1 MTKFKG
7 EVFMM
12 KFVACA
18 EKSETHSIIYGRA
31 FFKSCE
37 IHIKTSRKRKENE

>member
-1 MTKFKG
+1 MIKFKG

-18 EKSETHSIIYGRA
+18 EKKRDTLNYIYNMSEL
-31 FFKSCE
+31 F
-37 IHIKTSRKRKENE
+37 

>member
-18 EKSETHSIIYGRA
+18 KKAYSMSE
-31 FFKSCE
+31 FFLKLV
-37 IHIKTSRKRKENE
+37 KFT

>member
-12 KFVACA
+12 KFVAYAKKACSM
-18 EKSETHSIIYGRA
+18 SE
-31 FFKSCE
+31 FLKSCE
-37 IHIKTSRKRKENE
+37 IQ

>member
-18 EKSETHSIIYGRA
+18 KKVYSMSELFNPAKFT
-31 FFKSCE
+31 
-37 IHIKTSRKRKENE
+37 

>member
-12 KFVACA
+12 KFVAYA
-18 EKSETHSIIYGRA
+18 KKARHTQLYMSEL
-31 FFKSCE
+31 FKSCE

>member
-12 KFVACA
+12 KFVASA
-18 EKSETHSIIYGRA
+18 EKSETHSIIYGS
-31 FFKSCE
+31 FFKPCE
-37 IHIKTSRKRKENE
+37 IHIKTSHKRKENE